1 MVVRLGGRK
10 RVERFW
16 LLNTGGGSERIGTT
30 TRNYSIGSVGG
41 RAKLGEIG
49 RPSASSFNYPSP
61 QHSLEYSHVATEIR
75 SEGKDVAEVVET
87 ETRSKVTLL
96 EKEHAKKTLS
106 KAPLISISAIVGD
119 LASDSF
125 AVQGEERR
133 EDDCGKGVAAKEGE
147 VEMEKRKGEAEGDRG
162 DAVIVAE
169 ENLAISTRVET
180 EAEESL
186 EEAQVVPVW
195 EPDTR
200 QDDQMAPVTQP
211 APQQKRDN
219 NVNEVCPWE
228 DE

>member
-1 MVVRLGGRK
+1 M
-10 RVERFW
+10 
-16 LLNTGGGSERIGTT
+16 T

-49 RPSASSFNYPSP
+49 RPMASSFNYPSP
-61 QHSLEYSHVATEIR
+61 QHSFEYSHVVAEIR
-75 SEGKDVAEVVET
+75 SEGSKDVAEVVET
-87 ETRSKVTLL
+87 ETRSK
-96 EKEHAKKTLS
+96 EKEHARKSSS

-119 LASDSF
+119 LASDSAI
-125 AVQGEERR
+125 AVQEEERK
-133 EDDCGKGVAAKEGE
+133 EEDCGKGVAAREGEIEIEKRRGGE
-147 VEMEKRKGEAEGDRG
+147 VEASDKGE
-162 DAVIVAE
+162 AVIVAE
-169 ENLAISTRVET
+169 ENLAVSTRIEESTET
-180 EAEESL
+180 EESL

-200 QDDQMAPVTQP
+200 QDDQIAPVTQP

>member
-1 MVVRLGGRK
+1 MRK
-10 RVERFW
+10 REQFW
-16 LLNTGGGSERIGTT
+16 LFDDTGGTSTSERIGMT

-61 QHSLEYSHVATEIR
+61 QHSFEYSHVVTEIR
-75 SEGKDVAEVVET
+75 SEGKEIAEVVET
-87 ETRSKVTLL
+87 ETRSKVTLV

-125 AVQGEERR
+125 AVQAEERK
-133 EDDCGKGVAAKEGE
+133 EDDCGKGVAAVKEGE
-147 VEMEKRKGEAEGDRG
+147 VEIEKRKGEVEGDKG
-162 DAVIVAE
+162 DAMVAE

-180 EAEESL
+180 ETEESL

-200 QDDQMAPVTQP
+200 QDDQIAPVTQP